1 MNYIILNERKST
13 LIKGLLIQSL
23 PPITKP
29 AIRTKSETIDGR
41 DGDIIQKL
49 GYAAY
54 DKPMEI
60 GLFGDF
66 SIDEVIEY
74 FNSEGTV
81 IFSNE
86 PDKFYKYQILQQI
99 DFEKLIRF
107 RTATVAF
114 HVQPF
119 KLSAVDDDFEVT
131 KNQMTVK
138 PYDHTKFNVT
148 VKESND
154 VISVKGTPQTTTEFY
169 LPIKPMKLAAGS
181 YTVKVSA
188 EGTGYSSAQIR
199 VIGSTPADADTLGGE
214 ALTLD
219 TSAELEATLTAE
231 KTFGY
236 LWISVTGGVA
246 MDFTFTA
253 DVMDESF
260 ASFNLFNR
268 GNIEAKPT
276 LTIIGSGNIALSLN
290 GEEIFQIALANQGYI
305 TINAEEMN
313 AYKGDMLMNRY
324 ISGDY
329 NNLRLKRGTNVIS
342 WTGNI
347 TGVKVENESRWI

>member
-1 MNYIILNERKST
+1 MNYVILNGIKST

-29 AIRTKSETIDGR
+29 SIRTKAETIDGR
-41 DGDIIQKL
+41 DGDLVTKL

-54 DKPMEI
+54 DKPMSI

-74 FNSEGTV
+74 FNTEGTV

-107 RTATVAF
+107 KKATVVF

-119 KLSAVDDDFEVT
+119 KLSAVDDDFTVT
-131 KNQMTVK
+131 KNQMTIR
-138 PYDHTKFNVT
+138 PYEDTRFGVT
-148 VKESND
+148 VKEAEGI
-154 VISVKGTPQTTTEFY
+154 VTVKGTAQATTEFY
-169 LPIKPMKLAAGS
+169 LPIKPMILAAGD
-181 YTVKVSA
+181 YTVEVA
-188 EGTGYSSAQIR
+188 GTGTGLSSAQIR
-199 VIGSTPADADTLGGE
+199 VIGSVPSDADTLGGQ

-219 TSAELEATLTAE
+219 TTAELQAELEEE
-231 KTFGY
+231 KSFNY
-236 LWISVTGGVA
+236 LWITVA
-246 MDFTFTA
+246 NGAEMDFLFTVN
-253 DVMDESF
+253 VMDESF
-260 ASFNLFNR
+260 SSFKLFNR
-268 GNIEAKPT
+268 GNYEARPT
-276 LTIIGSGNIALSLN
+276 LTIEGVGDITLDLN
-290 GEEIFQIALANQGYI
+290 GAQLFDIALADMGLI

-313 AYKGDMLMNRY
+313 AYKGDDLMNRY
-324 ISGDY
+324 VSGDY
-329 NNLRLKRGTNVIS
+329 NALRLNIGTNVIS

-347 TGVKVENESRWI
+347 TSIKVENESRWI